1 MLSKKAIAACVAHDV
16 PRLVLGG
23 GVAANGRLRHFVLE
37 RAAAAGVEVRIPA
50 RSLCTDNGAMVA
62 ALGAEVVRRGI
73 APSDLSL
80 AVDSSRPVTAIVA

>member
-1 MLSKKAIAACVAHDV
+1 MKQVLM
-16 PRLVLGG
+16 PRLSDSMEEGAIISWL
-23 GVAANGRLRHFVLE
+23 
-37 RAAAAGVEVRIPA
+37 VE
-50 RSLCTDNGAMVA
+50 NGAMVA